1 MIDPRL
7 RTLRVLRSQQTVTA
21 TAASLHLTPS
31 TVSQQLK
38 QLAGELGVKLL
49 EPDGRRVRLTPAA
62 ELVLDHADALFQRWE
77 QARSDLSAFHD
88 GQLGR
93 IRFAGMPSVVAGI
106 IVPAVMKLNREHPGI
121 STHMSTHESP
131 DCFRL
136 LLSGDV
142 DVAIVAEAVGTPSD
156 EDLRFEQRHL
166 LNDVEDLLVPAGHP
180 WVTAGSVT
188 LAETAQEDWI
198 ALTDC
203 LDQHHLMV
211 TSAARAGFAP
221 RFRHSAGD
229 WHSAAAMVAGGF
241 GISLVPRLAALQ
253 ADLPVARVPLSGD
266 VIPVRYFNIAIRNG
280 SHEQPAIRHA
290 VAALRAVVEAP
301 AALAA

>member
-38 QLAGELGVKLL
+38 QLSNELGVKLL

-62 ELVLDHADALFQRWE
+62 ELVLDHADILFQRWE
-77 QARSDLSAFHD
+77 QARSDLSAFQD
-88 GQLGR
+88 GQRGR

-106 IVPAVMKLNREHPGI
+106 VVPAVSRLIREHPGI

-142 DVAIVAEAVGTPSD
+142 DVAVVAAAGGTPSD
-156 EDLRFEQRHL
+156 EDVRFEQRHL
-166 LNDVEDLLVPAGHP
+166 HNDVEDLLVPAGHP
-180 WVTAGSVT
+180 LATAESVT
-188 LAETAQEDWI
+188 LAEAADEDWI
-198 ALTDC
+198 GLTDC

-211 TSAARAGFAP
+211 TSAARAGFTP
-221 RFRHSAGD
+221 RFRHNAGE

-241 GISLVPRLAALQ
+241 GISLVPRLATLQ
-253 ADLPVARVPLSGD
+253 PDLPVVRVPLSGD
-266 VIPVRYFNIAIRNG
+266 VIPVRHFNTAIRSG

-290 VAALRAVVEAP
+290 VAVLRAVVAEP
-301 AALAA
+301 ALAA